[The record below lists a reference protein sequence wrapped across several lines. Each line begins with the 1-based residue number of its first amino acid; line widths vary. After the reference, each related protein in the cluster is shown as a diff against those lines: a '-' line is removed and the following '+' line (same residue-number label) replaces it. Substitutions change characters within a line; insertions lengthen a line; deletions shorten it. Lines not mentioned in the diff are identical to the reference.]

1 MKCLKNK
8 KTEEIIRV
16 DDLQANQMAGITWK
30 YVSKS
35 EWKSTVVK
43 PDQTKQQTEQAGKK
57 EETISKKANRRSKLK
72 DKQRP
77 AESNA

>member
-16 DDLQANQMAGITWK
+16 DDLQANQMVGITWK

-35 EWKSTVVK
+35 EWKSATRTTPTV
-43 PDQTKQQTEQAGKK
+43 QQVVETEKK
-57 EETISKKANRRSKLK
+57 EKTLSKKAARRAIFK
-72 DKQRP
+72 
-77 AESNA
+77 SND